1 MSGTGAGNKIRGVK
15 NRNKGKNQRGA
26 GPYGGGKSRKEKV
39 DYRMFKS
46 GQQDKRSLYRLKV
59 KSDFAVNEGSSIK
72 IEQRGDSGLVNDF
85 QLFRVRDISANVDLK
100 WTSLENGAAIVH
112 GVKGGNQ
119 IEISLEEPFP
129 NQYEITECEMRKLS
143 QGYPHPVLGIDNDIL
158 GDFNVRV
165 EINYQEI
172 EKVLAI
178 TLSYELINSDLESP
192 VHANKAEFVAT
203 VYCPST
209 MTTWTTN
216 TASIFVPKDAL
227 RDKFVLSAVIVANDR
242 IVEYSSDT
250 FADIFEGL
258 SFTVEK
264 GGVLADGGQQSFWMI

>member
-1 MSGTGAGNKIRGVK
+1 
-15 NRNKGKNQRGA
+15 
-26 GPYGGGKSRKEKV
+26 
-39 DYRMFKS
+39 
-46 GQQDKRSLYRLKV
+46 
-59 KSDFAVNEGSSIK
+59 
-72 IEQRGDSGLVNDF
+72 
-85 QLFRVRDISANVDLK
+85 
-100 WTSLENGAAIVH
+100 
-112 GVKGGNQ
+112 
-119 IEISLEEPFP
+119 
-129 NQYEITECEMRKLS
+129 MRKLS

-178 TLSYELINSDLESP
+178 TLSYELINSDLESL

-227 RDKFVLSAVIVANDR
+227 RDKFVLNAVIVANDR

-264 GGVLADGGQQSFWMI
+264 GGVLADGGQQSFFLDDLEENKSMNSLFHFVPVTNQDIVDYSFDSDRITIRTPIGPSGEKIHARIFNLCRWAGFFAFAQPALTAAFAYLKENPETESEWKWAETLVRLCPYYENDEPHVSAQHVLGDTNPVENLFLELTSIDNDHEHD